1 MTTFG
6 RLPFAVSV
14 SRLLFL
20 ILAVS
25 SLAAEVRAQSTVRVG
40 YYDMFGG
47 EGAAEQVPPIA
58 AAGFAPV
65 KLFNVAAPDLAGIH
79 VLFVQNPHNTV
90 YGAEYL
96 ASRAAIQTAV
106 SAGMVL
112 VIHDRAVGIATTR
125 LILPVPVG
133 SPMVQG
139 TSVATGPTSTN
150 IDVSDPN
157 TLVASGPGGMVTN
170 TNVDGG
176 NPSNRGWV
184 NLLSVPATGRKG
196 LLHTGTSA
204 TNQSVTFSYQFGLGF
219 VIYSTIPLDGYL
231 KGTGNNPPRDNLNN
245 IYAPNVL
252 VYAGCSLRPSQP
264 TVSVTA
270 ATGYYGGT
278 ATLVARL
285 HCGSLNLAGL
295 TVDFSL
301 NGTSVGSAQ
310 TDASGMATLT
320 SASLGATR
328 DSAIGAGT
336 YAVGAS
342 ASFAGAGL
350 FTASSGAAT
359 LTVDKAPAT
368 IDVVGGTF
376 VYDGTPHEA
385 TGSVTGVFDEPLGTP
400 AFTYT
405 DANGVTGDTAPVD
418 AGTYAI
424 TATSTETANYLSTT
438 NGSLKITIG
447 KATPTVVVPDT
458 TFTYNGA
465 PHGATGTVT
474 GVGGADL
481 GALSFA
487 YTPGPGAPT
496 SAGPYAVLGSYAE
509 SANYVAASDTATL
522 TIEKATPT
530 VVVPQSTFTYDGAPH
545 GATGTVTGVGGA
557 DLGALSFTYAPGP
570 GAPTNAGPYAVLGS
584 YAGSANYAAASD
596 TATLTIT
603 PAALMVT
610 ANDKERLVGKPNP
623 ALTVT
628 YAGLMNG
635 DTPASLD
642 VQPTVTTA
650 AVPGSPAGTYPI
662 VVSGALDPNYTI
674 KHVNGTLTVS
684 PEGRMH
690 GEGFIVAGGAR
701 NHFTFDVRERV
712 GPGERG
718 FVTLRIDRAR
728 PGADD
733 DDDSD
738 DDNRRNGRGG
748 EPRDDRFVSHV
759 VTSVTF
765 SDNPGF
771 APGRGRDGPQVDT
784 VSFTGVGMWNGV
796 SATFEAIASDMGE
809 PGRARD
815 TFSIT
820 IHVGGKKVAGVQG
833 SLDSGNVQSNRLP
846 GGSR

>member
-458 TFTYNGA
+458 T
-465 PHGATGTVT
+465 
-474 GVGGADL
+474 L
-481 GALSFA
+481 
-487 YTPGPGAPT
+487 
-496 SAGPYAVLGSYAE
+496 
-509 SANYVAASDTATL
+509 
-522 TIEKATPT
+522 
-530 VVVPQSTFTYDGAPH
+530 TYDGAPH